1 MIVVS
6 DTSPLN
12 YLILI
17 DYQDVLP
24 ILFGQI
30 IIPQAVLDELRH
42 ARTPEK
48 VKHWIAAKPAW
59 LDVRSVRLKPGG
71 KLENLDYGERE
82 AIFLAEEL
90 GADAILIDEKDG
102 RREAAKLGFTT
113 IGTLSVLDQAAGKGF
128 IRFPA
133 PPSSVIVWKR
143 VKNNDQDL
151 TTAVRSPVA
160 G

>member
-1 MIVVS
+1 MIVIS

-24 ILFGQI
+24 TLFGQI
-30 IIPQAVLDELRH
+30 IIPQAVLNELQH
-42 ARTPEK
+42 AKTPEK
-48 VKHWIAAKPAW
+48 IKNWITAKPTW
-59 LDVRSVRLKPGG
+59 LEVLNVRVSRIN

-102 RREAAKLGFTT
+102 RREAAKLGFIT
-113 IGTLSVLDQAAGKGF
+113 IGTLSVLDRAAETGLISFSEAIDRLRKTPF
-128 IRFPA
+128 REPKQ
-133 PPSSVIVWKR
+133 IVEALLK
-143 VKNNDQDL
+143 KHKQI
-151 TTAVRSPVA
+151 
-160 G
+160 

>member
-1 MIVVS
+1 MIVIS

-30 IIPQAVLDELRH
+30 IIPQAVLNELQH
-42 ARTPEK
+42 TRTPEK
-48 VKHWIAAKPAW
+48 IKNWIAAKPIW
-59 LDVRSVRLKPGG
+59 LEVRNVRVSSIN

-90 GADAILIDEKDG
+90 GANAILIDEKDG
-102 RREAAKLGFTT
+102 RREAAKLGFIT
-113 IGTLSVLDQAAGKGF
+113 IGTLSVLDRAAETGLISFAEAIDRLRKTPFREPKQIVQALLNKHKQ
-128 IRFPA
+128 I
-133 PPSSVIVWKR
+133 
-143 VKNNDQDL
+143 
-151 TTAVRSPVA
+151 
-160 G
+160 

>member
-24 ILFGQI
+24 TLFGQI
-30 IIPQAVLDELRH
+30 IIPQAVLNELQH
-42 ARTPEK
+42 TRTPEK
-48 VKHWIAAKPAW
+48 IKNWIITKPAW
-59 LDVRSVRLKPGG
+59 LEVRTVIIGASS

-102 RREAAKLGFTT
+102 RREAAKLGFITV
-113 IGTLSVLDQAAGKGF
+113 GTLSVLDRAAETNLISFAEAIDRLRKTPF
-128 IRFPA
+128 REPKQ
-133 PPSSVIVWKR
+133 IVEALLK
-143 VKNNDQDL
+143 KH
-151 TTAVRSPVA
+151 

>member
-1 MIVVS
+1 MIVIS

-24 ILFGQI
+24 TLFGQI
-30 IIPQAVLDELRH
+30 IIPQAVLNELQH
-42 ARTPEK
+42 AKTPEK
-48 VKHWIAAKPAW
+48 IKNWIATKPTW
-59 LDVRSVRLKPGG
+59 LEVRNVRVSPIN

-102 RREAAKLGFTT
+102 RREAAKLGFIT
-113 IGTLSVLDQAAGKGF
+113 IGTLSVLDRAAETGLISFTEAIDKLRKTPF
-128 IRFPA
+128 REPKQ
-133 PPSSVIVWKR
+133 IVEALLRKHTR
-143 VKNNDQDL
+143 I
-151 TTAVRSPVA
+151 
-160 G
+160 

>member
-24 ILFGQI
+24 TLFGQI
-30 IIPQAVLDELRH
+30 VIPQAVLNELQH
-42 ARTPEK
+42 AKTSEK
-48 VKHWIAAKPAW
+48 IKNWIATKPVW
-59 LDVRSVRLKPGG
+59 LEVRNVRVSPIN

-102 RREAAKLGFTT
+102 RREAAKLGLITV
-113 IGTLSVLDQAAGKGF
+113 GTLSVLDRAAETGLISFAEAINRLRKTPF
-128 IRFPA
+128 REPKQ
-133 PPSSVIVWKR
+133 IVEALLK
-143 VKNNDQDL
+143 KHK
-151 TTAVRSPVA
+151 
-160 G
+160 

>member
-24 ILFGQI
+24 TLFGQI
-30 IIPQAVLDELRH
+30 IIPQAVLNELQH
-42 ARTPEK
+42 TRTPEK
-48 VKHWIAAKPAW
+48 IKNWIITKPAW
-59 LDVRSVRLKPGG
+59 LEVRTVNIGASN

-102 RREAAKLGFTT
+102 RREAAKLGFIT
-113 IGTLSVLDQAAGKGF
+113 IGTLSVLDRAAETGLISFAEAIDRLRKTPF
-128 IRFPA
+128 REPKQ
-133 PPSSVIVWKR
+133 IVEALLKKHR
-143 VKNNDQDL
+143 
-151 TTAVRSPVA
+151 
-160 G
+160 

>member
-24 ILFGQI
+24 TLFGQI
-30 IIPQAVLDELRH
+30 IIPQAVLNELQH
-42 ARTPEK
+42 TRTPEK
-48 VKHWIAAKPAW
+48 IKNWIVTKPTW
-59 LDVRSVRLKPGG
+59 LEVRAVQVSPSN

-102 RREAAKLGFTT
+102 RREAAKLGLIT
-113 IGTLSVLDQAAGKGF
+113 IGTLSVLDRAAAIGLISFAEAIDRLRKTPFREPKQIVQALLKKHKQ
-128 IRFPA
+128 I
-133 PPSSVIVWKR
+133 
-143 VKNNDQDL
+143 
-151 TTAVRSPVA
+151 
-160 G
+160 

>member
-24 ILFGQI
+24 TLFGQI
-30 IIPQAVLDELRH
+30 VIPQAVLNELQH
-42 ARTPEK
+42 AKTPEK
-48 VKHWIAAKPAW
+48 IKNWIATKPIW
-59 LDVRSVRLKPGG
+59 LEVRNVRVSPINRF
-71 KLENLDYGERE
+71 ENLDYGERE

-102 RREAAKLGFTT
+102 RREAAKLGFVI
-113 IGTLSVLDQAAGKGF
+113 IGTLSVLDRAAETNLISFAEAVDRLRRTQFREPKL
-128 IRFPA
+128 
-133 PPSSVIVWKR
+133 IVKALLEKHKQR
-143 VKNNDQDL
+143 
-151 TTAVRSPVA
+151 
-160 G
+160 

>member
-30 IIPQAVLDELRH
+30 IIPQAVLDELQH
-42 ARTPEK
+42 TKTPEK
-48 VKHWIAAKPAW
+48 IKNWVAAKPGW
-59 LDVRSVRLKPGG
+59 LDVRNVRLNPSN
-71 KLENLDYGERE
+71 KLENLDHGERE

-102 RREAAKLGFTT
+102 RREAAKLGFIT
-113 IGTLSVLDQAAGKGF
+113 IGTLSVLDRAAGTGLLSFAEAIDRLRKTPF
-128 IRFPA
+128 REPKQ
-133 PPSSVIVWKR
+133 IVEALLNKH
-143 VKNNDQDL
+143 K
-151 TTAVRSPVA
+151 
-160 G
+160 

>member
-1 MIVVS
+1 MIIVS

-24 ILFGQI
+24 TLFGQI
-30 IIPQAVLDELRH
+30 IIPQAVLSELQH
-42 ARTPEK
+42 AKTPEK
-48 VKHWIAAKPAW
+48 IKNWIAAKPVW
-59 LDVRSVRLKPGG
+59 LEVRTVSISPNN

-102 RREAAKLGFTT
+102 RREAAKLGFIT
-113 IGTLSVLDQAAGKGF
+113 IGTLSVLDRATDAGLISFTEAIDRLRKTPF
-128 IRFPA
+128 REPKQ
-133 PPSSVIVWKR
+133 IVEALLK
-143 VKNNDQDL
+143 KHK
-151 TTAVRSPVA
+151 
-160 G
+160 